1 MKFDIKFFNKPIF
14 YFLFGIIVMY
24 FLLEIKRKCF
34 IKNNS
39 KEMLNEIINKLVRQS
54 SRWST
59 AAQQDDSPLIA
70 VLHANYGSGYLW
82 ALKDIAS
89 SDEIEEA
96 TGIDYFKY
104 EKEITDVQDSVT
116 RNLIKVCPN
125 FAPKPSYLTKLSGE
139 GI

>member
-1 MKFDIKFFNKPIF
+1 
-14 YFLFGIIVMY
+14 MY

-39 KEMLNEIINKLVRQS
+39 KEMLNDIINKLVRQS

-59 AAQQDDSPLIA
+59 AAQQDDSHLIA
-70 VLHANYGSGYLW
+70 VLHANYGAGYLW

-125 FAPKPSYLTKLSGE
+125 FSPKPSYLTKLSGE